1 MDTKKFILLT
11 MLLTIVFSCG
21 SGDRGELV
29 GTKGKK
35 LALRKALWDDLN
47 TRWFVYNG

>member
-29 GTKGKK
+29 GTKGKNWHSEK
-35 LALRKALWDDLN
+35 PYGM
-47 TRWFVYNG
+47 T